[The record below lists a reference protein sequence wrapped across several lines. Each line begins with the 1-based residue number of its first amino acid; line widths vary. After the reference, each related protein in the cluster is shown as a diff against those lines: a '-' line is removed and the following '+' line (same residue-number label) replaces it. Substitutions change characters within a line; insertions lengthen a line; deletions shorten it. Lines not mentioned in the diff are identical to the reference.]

1 MTRIVTVGIDG
12 SRESLAA
19 AGWAAGEAVAR
30 GELLR
35 MVHVWSNHAVAVT
48 RYEEPET
55 HRRRAHGLLDS
66 AARYALADR
75 PGLRLETSLLSGD
88 PVRELCAAGADADL
102 LVLGSRGLGGLTGFI
117 TGSVSLAVLAHA
129 RRPVVLVRAG
139 DSEETAA
146 PDSANG
152 EVVVGLGLP
161 ADDEVTGQAFAHA
174 ERRGGG
180 LRVVHSWSLPPLY
193 GAHTTGVRQSILDE
207 LAAEAHRGLEE
218 ALAPWTAK
226 YPDVPVERRYG
237 RGSAAEALVEA
248 SHGAA
253 LVVVGLRRRTGTWG
267 AHVGPVVHAVIHHSA
282 APVAIVPHDA
292 HDQSRAE

>member
-88 PVRELCAAGADADL
+88 PVRELCAAGAEADL
-102 LVLGSRGLGGLTGFI
+102 LVLGSRGWA
-117 TGSVSLAVLAHA
+117 GSPASSPARSPWPCWRTPGVRWCWSGPGNR
-129 RRPVVLVRAG
+129 RRP
-139 DSEETAA
+139 
-146 PDSANG
+146 
-152 EVVVGLGLP
+152 
-161 ADDEVTGQAFAHA
+161 
-174 ERRGGG
+174 
-180 LRVVHSWSLPPLY
+180 
-193 GAHTTGVRQSILDE
+193 
-207 LAAEAHRGLEE
+207 
-218 ALAPWTAK
+218 
-226 YPDVPVERRYG
+226 
-237 RGSAAEALVEA
+237 
-248 SHGAA
+248 
-253 LVVVGLRRRTGTWG
+253 RRRTPRTARWSWG
-267 AHVGPVVHAVIHHSA
+267 SA
-282 APVAIVPHDA
+282 CP
-292 HDQSRAE
+292 RTTR